1 MNTTP
6 PVQTFSEK
14 KVIDLFIKL
23 ALIILLLAWCIGIIM
38 PFFEPVLWGVILA
51 ITIYPAFAKL
61 SGVFKGKRIVPA
73 SIITAVMLIA
83 IILPVVF
90 LVGSVISEVQIL
102 AESFNQNTFSIPPPD
117 ASVADWPLIGKPIFN
132 TWQHA
137 SENLAETI
145 VTYKEPLTAIGQK
158 VLSGLSSI
166 SSGVLTLF
174 LAIIISGILLAVT
187 DQTDKTTKQV
197 AQRLFGDKGDEFAN
211 VAIQTIRN
219 VAKGI
224 LGVAFIQFVLFGLS
238 FVLAGV
244 PFAGI
249 WAILIFMVAIV
260 QLPTMII
267 ALPVI
272 IYLFSSKDFMP
283 ALLWTLPI
291 LVASLSDN
299 VLKPWLMGKGAPVPM
314 LVIFIGSIGGFLF
327 SGFIGLFTG
336 AIVLSLGYKLAGV
349 WLHNGNAET
358 EEPAKSQGTLPG

>member
-1 MNTTP
+1 MNITP
-6 PVQTFSEK
+6 PVQSFSEK

-23 ALIILLLAWCIGIIM
+23 ALIIILLAWCIGIIM
-38 PFFEPVLWGVILA
+38 PFLEPVLWGVILA

-73 SIITAVMLIA
+73 SIITAIMLII
-83 IILPVVF
+83 IILPVAF
-90 LVGSVISEVQIL
+90 LVGSVISEVRTL

-117 ASVADWPLIGKPIFN
+117 ASVADWPLIGKPLFN
-132 TWQHA
+132 AWQNA
-137 SENLAETI
+137 SENLTETI
-145 VTYKEPLTAIGQK
+145 ITYKEPLTVVGQK

-187 DQTDKTTKQV
+187 DQTGKTTNDV
-197 AQRLFGDKGDEFAN
+197 ARRLFGEKGDEFAN
-211 VAIQTIRN
+211 IAIQTIRN

-224 LGVAFIQFVLFGLS
+224 LGVAFIQFVLFGIS

-249 WAILIFMVAIV
+249 WAILLFMIAIV
-260 QLPTMII
+260 QLPTII
-267 ALPVI
+267 VALPVI
-272 IYLFSSKDFMP
+272 IYLFSSKEFMP

-299 VLKPWLMGKGAPVPM
+299 ILKPWLMGKGAPVPM

-349 WLHNGNAET
+349 WLQDDEVET
-358 EEPAKSQGTLPG
+358 KAPVKS